1 MKTVLLRA
9 PTLSRSGYGVHAR
22 QIARWLFR
30 KAAVEHSL
38 DITAEL
44 LRWGN
49 THWLTDL
56 DDEDGLVREL
66 IAASNN
72 VKPFYDV
79 SIQLQLPNEW
89 NPYAAA
95 FNVGITAGVETD
107 KCNPAWVT
115 CVNQMSLVIVPSE
128 FTRQTFLNSGEV
140 TTPIVVVPEAFP
152 DCYLEEQLPEVDLN
166 LETKFNFLIV
176 GQVTGNNVHNDRK
189 NIPLTIKWIMDEFAG
204 DRDVGLVVK
213 TNWTGCSTKLDKVI
227 TTNMFNKMLEDLG
240 LSKQTFPRIYLL
252 HGTMRDNEVASLYRN
267 QDIKAL
273 VSLTRGEGFG
283 LPLLEAAASGLP
295 VIATNWSAHTE
306 FLSLGKYISVNHD
319 LVPVH
324 ETKLDNQI
332 FMPGAKW
339 AYPSEL
345 DAKFRLRKF
354 YESSQMPK
362 VWAADLKSKI
372 QSNYSFEAIAKRYDQ
387 VLGSVLKEE

>member
-1 MKTVLLRA
+1 
-9 PTLSRSGYGVHAR
+9 
-22 QIARWLFR
+22 
-30 KAAVEHSL
+30 
-38 DITAEL
+38 
-44 LRWGN
+44 
-49 THWLTDL
+49 
-56 DDEDGLVREL
+56 
-66 IAASNN
+66 
-72 VKPFYDV
+72 VK
-79 SIQLQLPNEW
+79 L
-89 NPYAAA
+89 
-95 FNVGITAGVETD
+95 
-107 KCNPAWVT
+107 
-115 CVNQMSLVIVPSE
+115 
-128 FTRQTFLNSGEV
+128 
-140 TTPIVVVPEAFP
+140 PEAFP

>member
-66 IAASNN
+66 VAASNN
-72 VKPFYDV
+72 VKPFYDI

-89 NPYAAA
+89 NPDAAR

-115 CVNQMSLVIVPSE
+115 CINQMNLVIVPSE
-128 FTRQTFLNSGEV
+128 FTKQTFLNSGEV

-152 DCYLEEQLPEVDLN
+152 DCYLEKELPEVDLN

-240 LSKQTFPRIYLL
+240 LSKQAFPRIYLL
-252 HGTMRDNEVASLYRN
+252 HGTMRDSEVASLYRN
-267 QDIKAL
+267 ENIKAL

-306 FLSLGKYISVNHD
+306 FLSLGKYIPVNHE
-319 LVPVH
+319 LTPVH

-354 YESSQMPK
+354 YESSEMPK
-362 VWAADLKSKI
+362 VWATDLKSKI
-372 QSNYSFEAIAKRYDQ
+372 QNNYSFEAIAKRYDQ
-387 VLGSVLKEE
+387 VFGSVLKEE